1 MRARWLILFIIWT
14 VGLLVFTG
22 IVYYALIRM
31 QGMTITSWWR
41 SPWKNAEVG
50 GVPLSMHLF
59 GLAWDVLPVTRE
71 NEIKLAAL
79 GLKVINEGDHL
90 HAMFA

>member
-22 IVYYALIRM
+22 VVYYALIRL

-50 GVPLSMHLF
+50 GVPDSKHLV
-59 GLAWDVLPVTRE
+59 GLAWDVVPVTRE
-71 NEIKLAAL
+71 NEAKLSAL
-79 GLKVINEGDHL
+79 GLKVINEGNHL
-90 HAMFA
+90 HAMFG